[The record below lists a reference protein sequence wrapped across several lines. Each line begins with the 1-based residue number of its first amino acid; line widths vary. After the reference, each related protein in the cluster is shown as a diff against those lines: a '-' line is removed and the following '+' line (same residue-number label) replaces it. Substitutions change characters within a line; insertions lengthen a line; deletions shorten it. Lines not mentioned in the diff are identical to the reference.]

1 MIVSVNAEKSFH
13 KVQYIFTIKKKKTP
27 LSKQGI
33 EQEFLNLWVSMGL
46 LESRSQDK
54 IRQARNLLEEM
65 LVRGSEQKA

>member
-1 MIVSVNAEKSFH
+1 MQKNP
-13 KVQYIFTIKKKKTP
+13 FTKFNTYSQLRKKNP
-27 LSKQGI
+27 LNKQGI